1 MILDEILL
9 TKQLEVA
16 ERRTRLSLPDLKGRI
31 EGLPPTRDFTAAL
44 RRSEQSERRMALARG
59 LEPEGKA
66 PTPALIAEIKAKS
79 PSKGV
84 ILADFDPLYIA
95 RSYWLGGA
103 RCLSVLTDEQYFG
116 GELERIALVKQAV
129 DLPVLQK
136 DFIIDPYQIYE
147 ARSIGADCIL
157 LIVAA
162 LEEQELVDLYGLA
175 RELGLHVL
183 VETHTRQEI
192 VQAVMMGAEIIG
204 INNRNLQ
211 TFEVSL
217 ETTEALASTVPA
229 GRVLVGES
237 GIFTR
242 ADAERLA
249 AVGVDAI
256 LVGEA
261 LMVSGNIEEKTRELT
276 G

>member
-9 TKQLEVA
+9 AKRLEVA
-16 ERRTRLSLPDLKGRI
+16 ERRTRLTISELKARI
-31 EGLPPTRDFTAAL
+31 AGMPATRDFTGAL
-44 RRSEQSERRMALARG
+44 RRSEQGERRMALARG
-59 LEPEGKA
+59 EAPGGKA

-129 DLPVLQK
+129 ELPVLQK
-136 DFIIDPYQIYE
+136 DFIVDPYQVYE

-162 LEEQELVDLYGLA
+162 LDEQELTDLYGLA

-192 VQAVMMGAEIIG
+192 VQAVVMGAEIIG

-211 TFEVSL
+211 TFEVTL
-217 ETTEALASTVPA
+217 ETTEALASSVPA

-249 AVGVDAI
+249 EVGVDAI

-261 LMVSGNIEEKTRELT
+261 LMASGSIEEKTRELA